1 MVFETQMKYYDIVL
15 KKVNCFDSI
24 WNRFK
29 FTNKLIIKHKSF
41 SYAHTEEY
49 EQFYKFSKIHYILT
63 FCGVKSDVESVM
75 LILVNIFCKK
85 DAKIIES
92 KANLKTINCQTGL
105 KIKIKLMV
113 KTVSSLGPSQVLT
126 FAYNFLC

>member
-1 MVFETQMKYYDIVL
+1 MRHKWNTMILFWKKLTVSIQFEIEDL
-15 KKVNCFDSI
+15 NL
-24 WNRFK
+24 
-29 FTNKLIIKHKSF
+29 LIIKHKSF

-92 KANLKTINCQTGL
+92 KANLKTIIKLSNGL
-105 KIKIKLMV
+105 KD
-113 KTVSSLGPSQVLT
+113 
-126 FAYNFLC
+126 